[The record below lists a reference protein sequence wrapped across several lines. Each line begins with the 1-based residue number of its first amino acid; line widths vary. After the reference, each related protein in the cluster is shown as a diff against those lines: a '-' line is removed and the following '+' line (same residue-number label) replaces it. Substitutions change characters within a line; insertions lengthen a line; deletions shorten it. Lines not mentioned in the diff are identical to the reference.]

1 MLRDTPATP
10 VTRTIAYSAPV
21 RTSLIVIEPI
31 PDSCSSL
38 QLFLLVH
45 RLLLD

>member
-1 MLRDTPATP
+1 MSNPLDTWPLGGGGRS
-10 VTRTIAYSAPV
+10 VVDYV
-21 RTSLIVIEPI
+21 IVIEPI